1 MVYGR
6 VRNAREWPPRRSR
19 TSERV
24 GRSQTLTVQ
33 SYPAD
38 TTKPFRNWI
47 ARTWRGTI
55 EGRREE
61 GGGEGVM
68 ARQLIDLE
76 GKLSLK
82 QIGERLLTRSVWP
95 STVPPH

>member
-1 MVYGR
+1 MAASQIAHERARRTVPDLDGAVVSGR
-6 VRNAREWPPRRSR
+6 HDEAF
-19 TSERV
+19 SELDRPD
-24 GRSQTLTVQ
+24 L
-33 SYPAD
+33 
-38 TTKPFRNWI
+38 
-47 ARTWRGTI
+47 
-55 EGRREE
+55 EGDDRREE